1 MNSME
6 NHFKVMSEVA
16 GQDMMEVTM
25 TMLDSYCPSI
35 RTDLE
40 PVLNPPAMANNP
52 IPETAEGE
60 ETAMKDEMKERPKEE
75 KEEVMAVMT
84 DNPVNSSEVKK
95 ETEEMEKQELKHD

>member
-1 MNSME
+1 
-6 NHFKVMSEVA
+6 MSEVA

-40 PVLNPPAMANNP
+40 SVLNPPVMVNNP
-52 IPETAEGE
+52 MPETAEGE
-60 ETAMKDEMKERPKEE
+60 ETAKKDEMKKEE

-84 DNPVNSSEVKK
+84 ENPANSLEAKK
-95 ETEEMEKQELKHD
+95 KTEETEETEEQKSKQD